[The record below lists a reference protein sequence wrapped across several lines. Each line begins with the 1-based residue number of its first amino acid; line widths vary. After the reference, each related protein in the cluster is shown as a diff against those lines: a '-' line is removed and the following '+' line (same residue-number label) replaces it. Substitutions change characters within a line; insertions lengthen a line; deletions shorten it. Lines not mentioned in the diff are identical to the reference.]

1 MGRSVTE
8 SIREA
13 IWQHCNGNLR
23 PIEKISMSQSVWEQV
38 LWECSPELMT
48 YADKTPDTLFGI
60 PIDVVPDSPNGYV
73 CIGGD
78 LRAVRY
84 ERLDD

>member
-38 LWECSPELMT
+38 LWEGSPSLLAH
-48 YADKTPDTLFGI
+48 ADKTSCTLFGI
-60 PIDVVPDSPNGYV
+60 RIDVVPDSPNGYV

>member
-1 MGRSVTE
+1 MARSVTD

-13 IWQHCNGNLR
+13 IWRYCNGNVR
-23 PIEKISMSQSVWEQV
+23 PIEKISMNQSVWEQV
-38 LWECSPELMT
+38 LWEGSPCLLT
-48 YADKTPDTLFGI
+48 NADKTPDTLFGI

-84 ERLDD
+84 ERWDD

>member
-23 PIEKISMSQSVWEQV
+23 PIEKISMSQSVWEQI
-38 LWECSPELMT
+38 LWEGCPELRA
-48 YADKTPDTLFGI
+48 YADKRPCTLFGI
-60 PIDVVPDSPNGYV
+60 PVDVVPDSPNGYV

-78 LRAVRY
+78 LHAVRY
-84 ERLDD
+84 ERLSD